1 MRSLPKAITFIL
13 MYTCVICVQDPTET
27 LDVINEILAS
37 PAVCLW
43 GIRSCSLNHV
53 RVVVQ
58 MVMDTKAICNY
69 IKAKRGIPIHHMMV
83 YNTNLIFWSGTG
95 FILHL
100 TLHLSLLLC
109 ILWASPFSSRRQM
122 KTAGDSQSHTAP
134 LSNTFTDL
142 FQIFFLTNF
151 FFPAYLLGVSLIL
164 KLHLLFHPKMPQ
176 DSAHSMK
183 HHASPGNSVSS
194 VPKHEEVWRAS
205 HRHLEIVHQ
214 NLNEKPTYSV
224 QTTCFSTLEKTCLYP
239 KEKQASQTQPTI
251 FSLLDK

>member
-1 MRSLPKAITFIL
+1 MRSLPKALNFNL
-13 MYTCVICVQDPTET
+13 MYMCVICIQDPTET
-27 LDVINEILAS
+27 LDVIDEISAS

-58 MVMDTKAICNY
+58 MVMDTKAISNY

-83 YNTNLIFWSGTG
+83 YNTHLIFWSGTG

-100 TLHLSLLLC
+100 TLHLSLLSC

-151 FFPAYLLGVSLIL
+151 FPCLPLGAVFDTQTAFIIS
-164 KLHLLFHPKMPQ
+164 PQ
-176 DSAHSMK
+176 NAT
-183 HHASPGNSVSS
+183 
-194 VPKHEEVWRAS
+194 RFCTF
-205 HRHLEIVHQ
+205 
-214 NLNEKPTYSV
+214 NETS
-224 QTTCFSTLEKTCLYP
+224 CFSWEQRFFCS
-239 KEKQASQTQPTI
+239 EA
-251 FSLLDK
+251 